1 MILWLRSQILEDGLL
16 PVPLHVV
23 PIVNLTMTD
32 RVVDTVSGGLRVRE
46 CLVTDEEIK
55 VLDSPLRC

>member
-23 PIVNLTMTD
+23 PILNLTMAD
-32 RVVDTVSGGLRVRE
+32 GVIDTISGGLRVRK
-46 CLVTDEEIK
+46 CLVANEEIEIFNSS
-55 VLDSPLRC
+55 L